1 MVDSA
6 RKEIVF
12 RRVKG
17 VALPVTNEARANHFY
32 EDVLGLPVAMEGEE
46 RLGYLL
52 GETILML
59 KTEWYAPPS
68 AEPSPRITLQVD
80 DARATEQALRQRDV
94 VISDPVETYGGSNIG
109 SFLDSEGNKFWFCS
123 YV

>member
-1 MVDSA
+1 MVESG

-12 RRVKG
+12 RGVKG
-17 VALPVTNEARANHFY
+17 VALPMIDEARAKHFY
-32 EDVLGLPVAMEGEE
+32 EDVLELPVDSDADEPF
-46 RLGYLL
+46 RYLL
-52 GETILML
+52 GDTILML
-59 KTEWYAPPS
+59 KKDWYAPPS

-80 DARATEQALRQRDV
+80 DARATEKALRQRDV
-94 VISDPVETYGGSNIG
+94 VIADPVETYGGSNIG

>member
-1 MVDSA
+1 MVDSG
-6 RKEIVF
+6 RREILF
-12 RRVKG
+12 RGVKG
-17 VALPVTNEARANHFY
+17 VAIPVTNEARAKHFY
-32 EDVLGLPVAMEGEE
+32 ESVLQLPIAKEGEE
-46 RLGYLL
+46 PMGYLL

-59 KTEWYAPPS
+59 KKDWYAPPS

-80 DARATEQALRQRDV
+80 DARATEKALSQRDV